1 MRKAVVSVRGGPI
14 PDEVI
19 DRVRE
24 HYDIVDVVGR
34 YVQLKKSGRNYFGLC
49 PFHSEKTPS
58 FSVSP
63 EKQMYY
69 CFGCGAGGNVIKFI
83 MEMEQMS
90 FVEAV
95 RHLAEEASIPLPR
108 AGTLADSEDGP
119 KKRMREALEWACRL
133 YHHILLN
140 TDQGRDAFRYL
151 QDRGVSMETI
161 KEFRLGFA
169 PSSGNVLLRFLRR
182 KGFSEKLL
190 EEAGL
195 VSSSESD
202 PPRFFDRFR
211 GRVMFP
217 IHDFQGRVIAF
228 GGRVI
233 GDGHPKY
240 LNSPETPLFHKGQH
254 LFNLHRARRAIRK
267 AREVVLFEGYMDV
280 ITAWQSGIQ
289 TGVASLGTSL
299 SEGQARVIRR
309 CAENVVICYD
319 ADDAGQAAADRGLD
333 LLKDQGCLVKVA
345 QMPPGTDPDDFLRKR
360 GAEAFREEIL
370 AEALPLP
377 AFKLEYLKKDFNLQ
391 DEGERMK
398 YLTRA
403 LDVISD
409 LSLAIERDHYLRR
422 LADEFRLSLD
432 ALKQEQQR
440 IWRRKKEKKRDK
452 GGTKWNTE
460 YHDAKHMVAHRRR
473 PSAHEEAERQ
483 LVAMMMRDRSVAERV
498 RETVGAEFHV
508 DEYAAIVA
516 YLYAYYAEGHPA
528 DPSRFIHYVKDE
540 RLMNCI
546 SELAMMDFPDSF
558 SDEGIEDCIRMV
570 RNYPLY
576 KEMDTVKRQIEQAER
591 AGDIAKAAQLGAE
604 LYRLKKRVQARS

>member
-1 MRKAVVSVRGGPI
+1 MVSVRGGPI

-108 AGTLADSEDGP
+108 AGTLSDSEDGP
-119 KKRMREALEWACRL
+119 RKRMREALDWACRL

-228 GGRVI
+228 GGRVL

-267 AREVVLFEGYMDV
+267 DGKWSCSRDTWMSSRHGNRHSDRCRLLGDFPFRR
-280 ITAWQSGIQ
+280 SGS
-289 TGVASLGTSL
+289 GDPS
-299 SEGQARVIRR
+299 

-319 ADDAGQAAADRGLD
+319 ADDAGQAAADRGLEM
-333 LLKDQGCLVKVA
+333 LKDQGCLVKVA
-345 QMPPGTDPDDFLRKR
+345 QMPAGMDPDDFLRKR
-360 GAEAFREEIL
+360 GAEAFREEVL

-398 YLTRA
+398 YLTLA

-483 LVAMMMRDRSVAERV
+483 LVAMMMRDKNVAERV

-508 DEYAAIVA
+508 EEYAAIVA

-540 RLMNCI
+540 RLMSCI
-546 SELAMMDFPDSF
+546 SELAMMDFPGF
-558 SDEGIEDCIRMV
+558 LFG
-570 RNYPLY
+570 
-576 KEMDTVKRQIEQAER
+576 
-591 AGDIAKAAQLGAE
+591 
-604 LYRLKKRVQARS
+604 